1 MPRVRDLTDEMV
13 AFWQERHL
21 CTVTTLRADG
31 SPHVVP
37 LGVVLD
43 AEARVAWAIT
53 SAGTQ
58 KAVNLAR
65 DPRFAACQVDRA
77 RWATLEGR
85 AEVLSD
91 ADAVAEAV
99 ERYAERYKQPRAN
112 PRRVALRV
120 ALGRV
125 VGNL

>member
-1 MPRVRDLTDEMV
+1 MRDLTEEMV
-13 AFWQERHL
+13 AFWAERHL
-21 CTVTTLRADG
+21 CTVTTLRVDG

-43 AEARVAWAIT
+43 AEAGAAWAIT
-53 SAGTQ
+53 TAGTQ
-58 KAVNLAR
+58 KAVNLTR

-91 ADAVAEAV
+91 PDSVAEAV
-99 ERYAERYKQPRAN
+99 RRYAERYKQPRDN

-120 ALGRV
+120 SLERV

>member
-1 MPRVRDLTDEMV
+1 MARVRDLTEEMV

-21 CTVTTLRADG
+21 CTVTSLRADG

-43 AEARVAWAIT
+43 PETRQAWAIT
-53 SAGTQ
+53 TAGTQ

-65 DPRFAACQVDRA
+65 DPRFAACQVDRG
-77 RWATLEGR
+77 RWATLEGE

-91 ADAVAEAV
+91 PQAVAEAV
-99 ERYAERYKQPRAN
+99 RRYAARYKQPREN
-112 PRRVALRV
+112 PQRVALRV
-120 ALGRV
+120 SIQRV

>member
-13 AFWQERHL
+13 AFWRERHL
-21 CTVTTLRADG
+21 CTATTLRADG

-43 AEARVAWAIT
+43 TEAGVAWAIT
-53 SAGTQ
+53 TAGTQ

-77 RWATLEGR
+77 RWATLEGE
-85 AEVLSD
+85 AQVLSD
-91 ADAVAEAV
+91 PDAVAEAV
-99 ERYAERYKQPRAN
+99 ERYAVRYKQPKPN

-120 ALGRV
+120 AITRV

>member
-1 MPRVRDLTDEMV
+1 VTRVRDLTPEMV

-43 AEARVAWAIT
+43 VERSQAWAIT
-53 SAGTQ
+53 TAGTQ
-58 KAVNLAR
+58 KAVNLTR

-91 ADAVAEAV
+91 AESVAEAV
-99 ERYAERYKQPRAN
+99 RRYAERYRQPREN

-120 ALGRV
+120 SLTRV

>member
-1 MPRVRDLTDEMV
+1 MARVRDLTEEMV
-13 AFWQERHL
+13 AFWRERHL
-21 CTVTTLRADG
+21 CTATTLRADG

-43 AEARVAWAIT
+43 ADARTAWAIT

-58 KAVNLAR
+58 KAVNLQR

-85 AEVLSD
+85 AEVLGDPDS
-91 ADAVAEAV
+91 VA
-99 ERYAERYKQPRAN
+99 
-112 PRRVALRV
+112 
-120 ALGRV
+120 
-125 VGNL
+125 

>member
-1 MPRVRDLTDEMV
+1 MPRVRDLTEEMV
-13 AFWQERHL
+13 AFWAERHL
-21 CTVTTLRADG
+21 CTGTTLRADG

-37 LGVVLD
+37 LGVALD

-53 SAGTQ
+53 TAGTQ

-77 RWATLEGR
+77 RWATLEGT

-91 ADAVAEAV
+91 PDSVAEAV
-99 ERYAERYKQPRAN
+99 RRYAERYKQPREN
-112 PRRVALRV
+112 PQRVALRV
-120 ALGRV
+120 TLTRI
-125 VGNL
+125 VGNV

>member
-1 MPRVRDLTDEMV
+1 VPRVRDLTPEMV
-13 AFWQERHL
+13 AFWTERHL

-37 LGVVLD
+37 LGVALD
-43 AEARVAWAIT
+43 AEAGVAWAIT
-53 SAGTQ
+53 TAGTQ

-85 AEVLSD
+85 AEVLD
-91 ADAVAEAV
+91 EPDVVAEAV
-99 ERYAERYKQPRAN
+99 RRYAQRYKQPRDN

-120 ALGRV
+120 TLSRV
-125 VGNL
+125 IGNV

>member
-1 MPRVRDLTDEMV
+1 
-13 AFWQERHL
+13 
-21 CTVTTLRADG
+21 VTSLRADG

-43 AEARVAWAIT
+43 PDTRTAWAIT

-58 KAVNLAR
+58 KVVNLAR
-65 DPRFAACQVDRA
+65 DPRFAACQVDGA

-91 ADAVAEAV
+91 PDSVAEAV
-99 ERYAERYKQPRAN
+99 RRYAVRYKQPRDN

-120 ALGRV
+120 SLTRV
-125 VGNL
+125 VGGL